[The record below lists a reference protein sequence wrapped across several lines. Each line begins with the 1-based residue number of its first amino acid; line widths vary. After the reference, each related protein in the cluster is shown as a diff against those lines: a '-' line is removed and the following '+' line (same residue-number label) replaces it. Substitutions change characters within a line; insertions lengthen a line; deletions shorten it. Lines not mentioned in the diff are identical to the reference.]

1 MSSVFSKYAKFDENS
16 ENGGKIETMFL
27 VFQIIAFD
35 TVPADSKCNKENA
48 CDRLSIF

>member
-1 MSSVFSKYAKFDENS
+1 MSSVFSKYAKFGENS

-27 VFQIIAFD
+27 VFQKIAFD
-35 TVPADSKCNKENA
+35 TVPADSKYNKENA